1 MHLYLRGLLILLLL
15 SCQILRA
22 QAATVWIAISE
33 GSADYGAVAEEVRNS
48 LLRADAQVDVSIRPW
63 TEVAQ
68 GGAAQVKLIVSVGS
82 PAFVG
87 LAEASANGRIGR
99 TPLLASLLPRS
110 VFEAQRRKMT
120 GPVTAVVLD
129 QPAVRQMALLRYAF
143 PNMRRVGVMLGPD
156 SLWSQS
162 QFDKAA
168 ADLGLQAN
176 IYTVGGDADIYPTL
190 RRVLEENDLLLAVP
204 DTTVYNGGTIQNVLL
219 ASYRQRVPLIGFSP
233 AYVRAGAMLALYSTP
248 RQIGSQTARMAR
260 SLLAET
266 PVPALQMPAEF
277 VVSVNVNVARS
288 LGFRLSEDAL
298 RLQLQ
303 GREGM

>member
-1 MHLYLRGLLILLLL
+1 MSVIRTLLALLFMSFWLMTPA
-15 SCQILRA
+15 R
-22 QAATVWIAISE
+22 ATVWIAISE
-33 GSADYGAVAEEVRNS
+33 GSPDYSMVAEEVRNGLFRGGGVS
-48 LLRADAQVDVSIRPW
+48 EVSIRPW
-63 TEVAQ
+63 AEVAQ
-68 GGAAQVKLIVSVGS
+68 GVPAQVKLVVSVGS

-87 LAEASANGRIGR
+87 LADASASGRLGRI
-99 TPLLASLLPRS
+99 PLLACLLPRTI
-110 VFEAQRRKMT
+110 FEAQRRKVAGPLT
-120 GPVTAVVLD
+120 GIVLD

-143 PNMRRVGVMLGPD
+143 PNMRRVGVLLGPD

-168 ADLGLQAN
+168 ADQGLQAN
-176 IYTVGGDADIYPTL
+176 IYTVGGDADLYPAL

-204 DTTVYNGGTIQNVLL
+204 DTTVYNGATIQNILL

-248 RQIGSQTARMAR
+248 AQIGSQTARTAR
-260 SLLAET
+260 SLLADAS
-266 PVPALQMPAEF
+266 VPIVQPPTEF

-303 GREGM
+303 SREGM